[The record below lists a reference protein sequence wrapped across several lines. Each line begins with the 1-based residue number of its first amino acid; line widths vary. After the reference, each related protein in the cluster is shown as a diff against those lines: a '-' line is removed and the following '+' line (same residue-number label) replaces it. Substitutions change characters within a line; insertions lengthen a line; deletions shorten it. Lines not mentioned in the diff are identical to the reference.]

1 MAIKERIEIR
11 SLQYDGRK
19 KMTFK
24 SLLAKGVP
32 AVLIPGI
39 IFASIYGV
47 KNLDKLEKYQN
58 DKRIFPVS
66 GMVGEVEDGD
76 TFSLESGR
84 ELMHQIGVKMDI
96 TRQESI

>member
-47 KNLDKLEKYQN
+47 KNLDKLEK
-58 DKRIFPVS
+58 
-66 GMVGEVEDGD
+66 
-76 TFSLESGR
+76 
-84 ELMHQIGVKMDI
+84 
-96 TRQESI
+96 